1 MKNPQDLC
9 DEAMVLAER
18 INAARYSEVIPSA
31 EMTVRLCELLAMLLP
46 VKIGDEDAE

>member
-1 MKNPQDLC
+1 METTQDLC

-18 INAARYSEVIPSA
+18 IDAARASEVFPSA
-31 EMTVRLCELLAMLLP
+31 KMTVRLCELLAILLP